1 MLTTPE
7 ATAFAPLG
15 PTVTFTAATPTPP
28 TAVQATVNTGET
40 AAGMYRIVNVGAV
53 TVFLGVGTSSAL
65 AITAASALATS
76 IPMVAGAVEILR
88 FAPNLYFTGL
98 SASSTAVV
106 YVTQG
111 QGL

>member
-7 ATAFAPLG
+7 AIAFAPLG
-15 PTVTFTAATPTPP
+15 PTVSFLAATPTPP
-28 TAVQATVNTGET
+28 TAAQATTNTGET
-40 AAGMYRIVNVGAV
+40 PTGSYRVVNSGAV

-65 AITAASALATS
+65 AITAASTLATS
-76 IPMVAGAVEILR
+76 IPLLPGAVEILR

-98 SASSTAVV
+98 SASGTATV

-111 QGL
+111 GGI